1 MPQHAE
7 PRGHGHGRGIGLVGV
22 LAAAL
27 VLVACSSAPG
37 MGSGSAASSS
47 GAGPY
52 PGWPGSGQVVAN
64 TDFIPEVFNSE
75 LAVGDNRVMVLPT
88 NQAGTPLASPDMT
101 MDLAFYD
108 LAASVDTPVDEET
121 GTFRW
126 LIPDTKGIFTAPTTF
141 SHAGDWG
148 VEVTAHQDGQ
158 PDKTARFLFSVRET
172 TNTPAIGADAV
183 PSDTVTVTDPAGL
196 PAITTDPDPDPSF
209 YTLSIRD
216 AIAAG
221 KPFVVV
227 FATPA
232 FCTSGVCGPALDQ
245 VRSISGDY
253 TGRVNFIHVEPY
265 LLELVNGHTQPK
277 VSATGQPQ
285 TIQAVAEWGLPI
297 EPYIVVVDA
306 QGKVA
311 DKFEGM
317 AYPDEL
323 TAALDALLP

>member
-1 MPQHAE
+1 M
-7 PRGHGHGRGIGLVGV
+7 RRRVDRLVGV
-22 LAAAL
+22 VALAALTLA
-27 VLVACSSAPG
+27 ACSSGQG
-37 MGSGSAASSS
+37 MGTDSSAPSPGG
-47 GAGPY
+47 GAY
-52 PGWPGSGQVVAN
+52 PGWPGSGTVVAN
-64 TDFIPEVFNSE
+64 ADFIPEIFNNE
-75 LAVGDNRVMVLPT
+75 LAVGDNRVMVLPID
-88 NQAGTPLASPDMT
+88 QAGTPLATPDMT
-101 MDLAFYD
+101 MDMTFYD
-108 LAASVDTPVDEET
+108 LAASVDTPTDEEA

-126 LIPDTKGIFTAPTTF
+126 LIPDAKGVFTAHTTF

-148 VEVTAHQDGQ
+148 VEVTAHQDGAADQ
-158 PDKTARFLFSVRET
+158 TARVLFSVRET

-232 FCTSGVCGPALDQ
+232 FCTSGVCGPALDE

-265 LLELVNGHTQPK
+265 LLELVNGDTQPK
-277 VSATGQPQ
+277 VDAAGQPQ
-285 TIQAVAEWGLPI
+285 TIQAVAEWGLPS

-306 QGKVA
+306 NGKVA
-311 DKFEGM
+311 NKFEGM
-317 AYPDEL
+317 AYADEL